1 MSESGDGAGEQ
12 APAMPAEVDL
22 DRPSAARIY
31 DWMVGGCT
39 NFAVDREFG
48 KRQVEQ
54 FPLIRPALLA
64 NRRWVGRVVRAALDA
79 GITQF
84 LDLGAGIPTAGAPHQ
99 IIRDMLGH
107 DAGRVVYVD
116 YEPVAAAHATLTLQQ
131 DEVEGW
137 VATIRA
143 DYRTPSAVLEHP
155 ETARLLDFTRPV
167 AVLLA
172 SVLQFVGPGEDIP
185 GMLAAYRSVL
195 APGSWMAVSHPAV
208 DDADPE
214 LATQAMPVA
223 DDYGRNSQN
232 PLWVRDRQE
241 IASWFDG
248 LSMVPPGLV
257 HAEQWRPEQG
267 GPAAYEA
274 QASTLYWM
282 GAGEVPG

>member
-1 MSESGDGAGEQ
+1 MSDCGDGAVEK
-12 APAMPAEVDL
+12 APAMPADVDL

-39 NFAVDREFG
+39 NFAIDREFG

-64 NRRWVGRVVRAALDA
+64 NRRWLGRVVRAALEA

-107 DAGRVVYVD
+107 GGGRVVYVD
-116 YEPVAAAHATLTLQQ
+116 YEPVAAAHAALTLEQ
-131 DEVEGW
+131 DQVESW

-143 DYRTPSAVLEHP
+143 DYRAPEAVLGHAD
-155 ETARLLDFTRPV
+155 TARLLDFTRPV
-167 AVLLA
+167 CVLLV

-185 GMLAAYRSVL
+185 GILGAYRSML

-214 LATQAMPVA
+214 LAAKAMPVA

-232 PLWVRDRQE
+232 PLWVRDRAQ
-241 IASWFDG
+241 IGSWFDG
-248 LSMVPPGLV
+248 LSMVSPGLV
-257 HAEQWRPEQG
+257 HADEWRPEQG
-267 GPAAYEA
+267 GPQAYEA
-274 QASTLYWM
+274 QASTFYWV